1 MHRRCAGQRIWIPCP
16 NGFLLV
22 RLWHYPKSDGSW
34 NNVLFVLCG
43 RLRLFEFEEGVVG
56 WTSIFV
62 VFAVADGGCVSLF
75 DKLVGDVFPVERD
88 GGSVTSTESLT
99 GGFRVI
105 DLNVDLLL
113 ALFHPGPTVFPMSRF
128 RRYSLTSTCQVACL
142 GSLVLR

>member
-1 MHRRCAGQRIWIPCP
+1 MHRRCAGQRVWSLCR
-16 NGFLLV
+16 NGYPLV
-22 RLWHYPKSDGSW
+22 RLWHYPQSDGSW
-34 NNVLFVLCG
+34 NCALIGLCG

-62 VFAVADGGCVSLF
+62 VFAVADDGCISLF
-75 DKLVGDVFPVERD
+75 DELVGDVFPVEHN
-88 GGSVTSTESLT
+88 GGSVTSTESFA
-99 GGFRVI
+99 GRFRVI

-113 ALFHPGPTVFPMSRF
+113 ALLQPGTTVFPMSRF